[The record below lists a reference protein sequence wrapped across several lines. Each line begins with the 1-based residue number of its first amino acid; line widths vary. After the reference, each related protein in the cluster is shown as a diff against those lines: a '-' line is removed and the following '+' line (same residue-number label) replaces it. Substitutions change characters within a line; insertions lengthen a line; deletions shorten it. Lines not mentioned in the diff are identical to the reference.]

1 MREQTDAKETEAL
14 TEEEIEGI
22 YIEHEYKIE
31 NIPGYAEAEKR
42 LFELFGRLLD
52 GGNLARPHDQ
62 EEFDKA
68 MADLWM
74 IEMEWSMKQREQTKK

>member
-22 YIEHEYKIE
+22 YIEHQYKIE
-31 NIPGYAEAEKR
+31 NIPGYAEAQER
-42 LFELFGRLLD
+42 LFGLFRRLLD
-52 GGNLARPHDQ
+52 DDSKTTSPQDE

-68 MADLWM
+68 VFDLWKS
-74 IEMEWSMKQREQTKK
+74 EMEWSIKQKSDK